1 MFVWADL
8 DYRFTHVTTAK
19 TCPQC
24 GGPLVPDALGNRC
37 PRCLMGFGLSGP
49 DEADELAPMSPSESR
64 QFGDYQLL
72 EEVGRGG
79 MGVVYRARQRSLNR
93 IVAVKMLV
101 ARPFAVPELEERLHL
116 EAEAAASLNHPNIV
130 AVYDFG
136 KCDNQFYFSM
146 EYVEGRSLAQLTRHH
161 SLAPK
166 QAAQYLKT
174 VAEAVHHAHGH
185 GILHRDLKPLPAAV

>member
-1 MFVWADL
+1 MGIGFSEPDE
-8 DYRFTHVTTAK
+8 
-19 TCPQC
+19 
-24 GGPLVPDALGNRC
+24 PDASILTG
-37 PRCLMGFGLSGP
+37 
-49 DEADELAPMSPSESR
+49 ASEGQ

-79 MGVVYRARQRSLNR
+79 MGVVYRARQISLNR

-116 EAEAAASLNHPNIV
+116 EAEAAAGLNHPNIV
-130 AVYDFG
+130 TVYDFG
-136 KCDNQFYFSM
+136 ECDNQFYFSM